1 MSFKKEINSFHLQLD
16 PIDQSLLKSP
26 SSKRNSVS
34 SLKSAD
40 DKSSICTLPE
50 DSVKKEKINGENE
63 KNEKNEDSESN
74 NDKEGKR
81 ISYFNDPFEEMSLK
95 EFPKPNKVLLNRI
108 KDEFD
113 IAAEEIQYP
122 LVLKEEILKSSKE
135 KLLESY
141 KTALD
146 DLNHNIKKLI
156 IIRTA
161 LKKKEMIN
169 CENEVDKEVMKRLE
183 DECFLTED
191 ENVKKLAEDCID
203 ERTREDYINEGKEL
217 NIHEILCI
225 RIYV

>member
-1 MSFKKEINSFHLQLD
+1 MSFKKEIHSFHQQLD
-16 PIDQSLLKSP
+16 PIDQSLLRSP
-26 SSKRNSVS
+26 SSKRSSVS
-34 SLKSAD
+34 SLILAD
-40 DKSSICTLPE
+40 DKSSIFTLPE
-50 DSVKKEKINGENE
+50 DSSKKEKIKGINVKIEE
-63 KNEKNEDSESN
+63 TEDSESN

-81 ISYFNDPFEEMSLK
+81 ISFFNDPFEELSLK

-122 LVLKEEILKSSKE
+122 LVLKEEILKNSKE

>member
-1 MSFKKEINSFHLQLD
+1 MSFKKEIHSFHQQLD
-16 PIDQSLLKSP
+16 PIDQSLLRSP
-26 SSKRNSVS
+26 SSKRSSVS
-34 SLKSAD
+34 SLILAD
-40 DKSSICTLPE
+40 DKSSIFTLPE
-50 DSVKKEKINGENE
+50 DSSKKEKIKGVNVKIEE
-63 KNEKNEDSESN
+63 TEDSESN

-81 ISYFNDPFEEMSLK
+81 ISFFNDPFEELSLK

-122 LVLKEEILKSSKE
+122 LVLKEEILKNSKE

-141 KTALD
+141 KIALD

>member
-1 MSFKKEINSFHLQLD
+1 MSFKKEIHSFHQQLD
-16 PIDQSLLKSP
+16 PIDQSLLRSP
-26 SSKRNSVS
+26 SSKRSSVS
-34 SLKSAD
+34 SLILAD
-40 DKSSICTLPE
+40 DKSSIFTLPE
-50 DSVKKEKINGENE
+50 DSYKKEKIKVENV
-63 KNEKNEDSESN
+63 KNEDSESN

-81 ISYFNDPFEEMSLK
+81 VSFFNDPFEEMSLK
-95 EFPKPNKVLLNRI
+95 EFQKPNKILLNRI

-113 IAAEEIQYP
+113 IAAEDIQYP
-122 LVLKEEILKSSKE
+122 LVLKEEILKNSKE

>member
-1 MSFKKEINSFHLQLD
+1 MSFKKEIHSFHQQLD
-16 PIDQSLLKSP
+16 PIDQSLLRSP
-26 SSKRNSVS
+26 SSKRSSVS
-34 SLKSAD
+34 SLILAD
-40 DKSSICTLPE
+40 DKSSIFTLPE
-50 DSVKKEKINGENE
+50 DSYKKEKIKVENV
-63 KNEKNEDSESN
+63 KNEDSESN

-81 ISYFNDPFEEMSLK
+81 VSFFNDPFEEMSLK
-95 EFPKPNKVLLNRI
+95 EFPKPNKILLNRI

-113 IAAEEIQYP
+113 IAAEDIQYP
-122 LVLKEEILKSSKE
+122 LVLKEEILKNSKE

-225 RIYV
+225 RIYVR